1 MTSEQKFF
9 LQIVSDYACGRI
21 STAPQEDV
29 QFEKVAEIAA
39 KQSLGGIVYAQCKGF
54 LPRPG
59 EAYSL
64 LEGHFTA
71 SVFRYVNYREAAK
84 ELKSAFDE
92 ADIDMLPFKGLDLAK
107 YHRVPQL
114 RTMGD
119 IDLLIHPADRKKAHE
134 LMLSLGY
141 ECKNTG
147 DAVWTYTRDVVKAE
161 IHEHMIYEKLS
172 GDFDYQQ
179 YFDSAWGF
187 AEDGSLDPNVQF
199 LFLATHTAKHM
210 LNCGS
215 GFRPFLDMVFMA
227 KSGELDWQFICTELE
242 KIELLNFVKV
252 SLAMCKRWFG
262 IRPPVECEDVSKEFF
277 ADATEK
283 MFSDG
288 LFGFD
293 NKKNAN
299 AHMAKD
305 LKRKENLG
313 FFAALIVM
321 LRKLFPK
328 ENTLAH
334 LKFYS
339 FLFRHKILRPI
350 AWIYRFIY
358 SAATR
363 FGPSIKTLFYPITRR
378 KEIKKRHK
386 FMENWG
392 L

>member
-1 MTSEQKFF
+1 MTAEERYF
-9 LQIVSDYACGRI
+9 LNVISDYIKGD
-21 STAPQEDV
+21 STALDESIDLKAL
-29 QFEKVAEIAA
+29 EKTA
-39 KQSLGGIVYAQCKGF
+39 KSQSMAGIVYAQCKEFLTIGSGF
-54 LPRPG
+54 EECFSG
-59 EAYSL
+59 N
-64 LEGHFTA
+64 
-71 SVFRYVNYREAAK
+71 VFSYVCNSEDFK
-84 ELKSAFDE
+84 ELKSTFAE
-92 ADIDMLPFKGLDLAK
+92 AGIDMLTFKGLELAK
-107 YHRVPQL
+107 YHPVPQL

-147 DAVWTYTRDVVKAE
+147 DAVWTYTRDVVKVE

-172 GDFDYQQ
+172 GDFDYEQ
-179 YFDSAWGF
+179 YFDGAWDSAK
-187 AEDGSLDPNVQF
+187 DGSLDPNVQF

-227 KSGELDWQFICTELE
+227 KSGELDWQFICAEL
-242 KIELLNFVKV
+242 KKLELLRFVKV
-252 SLAMCKRWFG
+252 SFAMCKRWFG
-262 IRPPVECEDVSKEFF
+262 IKPPVECEDVSEEFF

-313 FFAALIVM
+313 WLAMLDVM

-339 FLFRHKILRPI
+339 FLFRHRILRPI

-363 FGPSIKTLFYPITRR
+363 FVPSMKTLFYPVTRR
-378 KEIKKRHK
+378 KEIKMRHK